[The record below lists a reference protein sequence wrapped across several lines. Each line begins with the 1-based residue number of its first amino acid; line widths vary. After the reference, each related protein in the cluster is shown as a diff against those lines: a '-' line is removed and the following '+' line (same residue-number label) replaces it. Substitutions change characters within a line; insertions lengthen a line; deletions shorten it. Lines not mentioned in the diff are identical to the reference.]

1 MKISA
6 EKFWEIL
13 FTDEAFRLEDWETKH
28 NGVDCIITPKR
39 FREALEAL
47 NQVLAYT
54 TPPRLFGAQD
64 PKARFLK
71 ISLLMEKHSRG
82 QVFFEAMMNF
92 PSALFHEWCD
102 LGRQLEDMRF
112 LIDAMW
118 SISSNWARR
127 REKTGYVEVPET
139 DLVRYSEEGEEL
151 ETVLE
156 QAQSQEANP
165 EEQLLQSEIPTQ
177 EQLEQEIK
185 DLFKDKPLVFQILDG
200 WSAEMKG
207 PEIIEVLNIDKNQY
221 QTAARLA
228 RRRIKARWPKGMP
241 HVR

>member
-1 MKISA
+1 MSEPPGSGPLQNPEASLEDIRRALQALTEADWVKLNAYAELRVRIVGISA
-6 EKFWEIL
+6 PSRDACHL
-13 FTDEAFRLEDWETKH
+13 FMQAMDSLETGRRHWYPG
-28 NGVDCIITPKR
+28 NVDLVK
-39 FREALEAL
+39 
-47 NQVLAYT
+47 
-54 TPPRLFGAQD
+54 
-64 PKARFLK
+64 
-71 ISLLMEKHSRG
+71 
-82 QVFFEAMMNF
+82 
-92 PSALFHEWCD
+92 
-102 LGRQLEDMRF
+102 F

-139 DLVRYSEEGEEL
+139 DLVRYSEEREER

-156 QAQSQEANP
+156 QAQSQDANP

-207 PEIIEVLNIDKNQY
+207 PEIIEVLNIDENQY
-221 QTAARLA
+221 QTAARLV
-228 RRRIKARWPKGMP
+228 RRRTKARWPKGMP